1 MQSFSLK
8 MTTQRQVTYPKELV
22 ESLNLSPGQTFQ
34 IQLLDPEEKITKY
47 VSVDEF
53 ISSVREA
60 AATYEGKPI
69 PEQTPVAKNQ
79 YRAEMSKHYQD
90 KDEELMDELKKEP

>member
-1 MQSFSLK
+1 MQTFSLK

-22 ESLNLSPGQTFQ
+22 KSLDLSPGQTFQ
-34 IQLLDPEEKITKY
+34 IQILDPEEKLTKY
-47 VSVDEF
+47 ISVHEF

-69 PEQTPVAKNQ
+69 SKKQ
-79 YRAEMSKHYQD
+79 YRKEMAEYYQQ
-90 KDEELMDELKKEP
+90 KDEQLMKELAEES